1 MKVFY
6 KEMEQSLT
14 NKNGKVEKVTRI
26 KQHNGK
32 KGVEIINKNGKETRK
47 SFKVKKGNIGNR
59 KSIVTIVP
67 ILRALSRRNSKRR
80 RLNKILSKSKKS
92 RKTKRRSKS
101 RSRSI
106 SRRKTLVNPMSVLSN
121 NSGGKVTRR
130 KKRKRRKK
138 KTRKSNKGFWHN
150 FLGV

>member
-14 NKNGKVEKVTRI
+14 NKNGKIEKVTRI

-32 KGVEIINKNGKETRK
+32 KGVEIINKNGKEIRK
-47 SFKVKKGNIGNR
+47 SFTVKKGNIGNR
-59 KSIVTIVP
+59 KSVVTIVP
-67 ILRALSRRNSKRR
+67 MLRALTRRNSRKQK
-80 RLNKILSKSKKS
+80 LKSMLSKSKKS
-92 RKTKRRSKS
+92 RKTKTKRRKS
-101 RSRSI
+101 RSRS
-106 SRRKTLVNPMSVLSN
+106 RKVLVNPISVLSN

-130 KKRKRRKK
+130 KRRKRK
-138 KTRKSNKGFWHN
+138 KTRKSNKGFWHS

>member
-47 SFKVKKGNIGNR
+47 SFTVKKGNIGNR
-59 KSIVTIVP
+59 KSVVTIVP
-67 ILRALSRRNSKRR
+67 ILRALTRRNSKRQK
-80 RLNKILSKSKKS
+80 LKSMLSKSKKS
-92 RKTKRRSKS
+92 RKTKRRRS
-101 RSRSI
+101 RSRS
-106 SRRKTLVNPMSVLSN
+106 RKVLVNPMSVLSN

-130 KKRKRRKK
+130 KKGKRRIKRK